1 MKVWSQLVTKILAL
15 TVERNVYTRMIGVF
29 YFLKRIRTYHTRILL
44 AYANETNHEDQ
55 SAWSRGF
62 IYNSNLSSLSAELSV
77 GEVNPF
83 AQKAL
88 DSYHGYVRLR
98 LVERHYQPPPRLAAV
113 LRQAVHNNRKTV
125 AALGGKAVASAADK
139 NLVCEVL
146 LSLPKV

>member
-1 MKVWSQLVTKILAL
+1 
-15 TVERNVYTRMIGVF
+15 
-29 YFLKRIRTYHTRILL
+29 
-44 AYANETNHEDQ
+44 
-55 SAWSRGF
+55 
-62 IYNSNLSSLSAELSV
+62 V
-77 GEVNPF
+77 GEVDPF

-88 DSYHGYVRLR
+88 DCYHGYARLC

-113 LRQAVHNNRKTV
+113 LQQAVNNQKKMV